1 MKYTENHTA
10 KLEGNSL
17 FINMMKEDLDM
28 KEMPNV
34 VDERLKSLYSEL
46 PDDMPKTPKY
56 RTPLKVIF
64 SSVSSIAAAVV
75 ILFSLNAANPAFAE
89 ELPFVGNIFTKINA
103 SQTSDPFRETAD
115 TERIGNLAVAVNN
128 EGATAKTDKFEVKVE
143 EAYYDGR
150 FLHSSIQVKSTD
162 KLNID
167 NTILKIT
174 PIINGIQI
182 KEEYETLHYFLAESN
197 NTYLSDFTFLIP
209 IKNRQEKDLD
219 IKYNVSFEDASTQTR
234 EDAGLSDYKVMD
246 GGAMSVE
253 FTAIYD
259 LSESVDIAD
268 TIEQNGIKILSFYTS
283 PAGTE
288 VFWEKPFGSSDEYYI
303 SVHKMD
309 GTPLDALAKRGE
321 IIEEIWNMG
330 NPTAKTYGRFVGLKA
345 SEKQAVLTI
354 WGGPKNSTVAEFTV
368 DLEKKTIT
376 PSENYKDIN
385 SPLFSVND
393 ITESLRWVYPA
404 YRASDEELST
414 LDSGYAIEF
423 LTSGGNHKCAYL
435 ALVTPEERRNLR
447 VELYQN
453 NEIKAVVNSGG
464 FQPLTSYNYIAKYG
478 VGDIKDTRFYNGGGI
493 VRSDEV
499 KAALSIYPLRIED
512 VFFLLDDVVTIKVF
526 DSKTKELIHEETVT
540 LQLPEGITI
549 GEDEMLIKERPYS
562 GYVIINEADLLPHR
576 NNS

>member
-10 KLEGNSL
+10 KLEENSL

-28 KEMPNV
+28 NEMPNV
-34 VDERLKSLYSEL
+34 VDERLKMLYSEL

-89 ELPFVGNIFTKINA
+89 ELPFVGNIFSKINA
-103 SQTSDPFRETAD
+103 SQTSDPFRETPD
-115 TERIGNLAVAVNN
+115 TERIGNHAVTVTN
-128 EGATAKTDKFEVKVE
+128 EGATAKTDKFEIKIEGV
-143 EAYYDGR
+143 YYDGK

-167 NTILKIT
+167 DTILKIT
-174 PIINGIQI
+174 PIINGIEI
-182 KEEYETLHYFLAESN
+182 KEEYETLHYFLAESD

-234 EDAGLSDYKVMD
+234 ENAGLSDYTIMD

-259 LSESVDIAD
+259 PSESVDIAN

-288 VFWEKPFGSSDEYYI
+288 VFWEKPFDGLDEYYI

-321 IIEEIWNMG
+321 IIEEIWNKG

-345 SEKQAVLTI
+345 SEKQAILTI

-385 SPLFSVND
+385 SPLFSVNAIAGD
-393 ITESLRWVYPA
+393 SKRIYPA
-404 YRASDEELST
+404 YRASDEDLSK
-414 LDSGYAIEF
+414 LNSGYAIEF

-435 ALVTPEERRNLR
+435 TLVTPEERKNLR

-453 NEIKAVVNSGG
+453 NEIKAVVNSSG
-464 FQPLTSYNYIAKYG
+464 FQSLATYNYIAKYSVDG
-478 VGDIKDTRFYNGGGI
+478 IKDTLFYNGGGI

-499 KAALSIYPLRIED
+499 KAALSIYQLRIENI
-512 VFFLLDDVVTIKVF
+512 FFLMDDVVTIKVF

-540 LQLPEGITI
+540 VGLPEGITI
-549 GEDEMLIKERPYS
+549 GNDEILLNDRKYS
-562 GYVIINEADLLPHR
+562 YIIVKKDDLLAAQE
-576 NNS
+576 